1 MCPALAHDFKKEVCD
16 GQSTFLGKAVGPCN
30 FVNKFKDERGWIF
43 FVRRGLGDSNY
54 KTFFK
59 KPGQNTEGHGYRN
72 LPWRKSFREAQQVY
86 RNLPWRKSF
95 REAQEDLNK
104 LALKKGWVII

>member
-1 MCPALAHDFKKEVCD
+1 MDIREYPCCMCPAIEYDFQKDVCD
-16 GQSTFLGKAVGPCN
+16 GQGVFLGKIVETCN
-30 FVNKFKDERGWIF
+30 FVNKFKDERGWLF
-43 FVRRGLGDSNY
+43 FVREGLGESNY

-59 KPGQNTEGHGYRN
+59 KPGQNSCGHG
-72 LPWRKSFREAQQVY
+72 Y

-104 LALKKGWVII
+104 LAQKKKWVVA